1 MLEIVF
7 SDSAAGSMKMGM
19 CRGSEIGGCLGIIAT
34 DENGRPLPPEEMA
47 RLQREAEEKMRRDRA
62 EALPL
67 EGNPRDILPFSLA
80 LDVGPLDEE
89 GVGPLRE
96 ETLARLCALYPQGQQ
111 AAREM
116 LTAARRH
123 LEQVLTRAAGEPL
136 RFWVSQTPA
145 EVCGLRW
152 LLDQLRPLGWEN
164 LELQIVRL
172 TDTAAVPELAGACG
186 GSGSVQPHQWG
197 RLAQQARPLPAQ
209 QAQALADHWLRLKK
223 ESAPLRAILNGML
236 VSAPATLYD
245 PYLQQVLDEQE
256 ETFPEAVLIGRTLGR
271 FPLGFGDAWLD
282 LRVEQWIA
290 DGKLTVVTPAA
301 PDMPRYHRQ
310 LRKRRG

>member
-7 SDSAAGSMKMGM
+7 SDSAAGSMKIGM

-34 DENGRPLPPEEMA
+34 DENGRPLPPEETA
-47 RLQREAEEKMRRDRA
+47 RLQREAEEKLRRDRA

-89 GVGPLRE
+89 CVGPLRE

-123 LEQVLTRAAGEPL
+123 LETVLARAPKEPVRL
-136 RFWVSQTPA
+136 WVDHTPDA
-145 EVCGLRW
+145 ACGLRW
-152 LLDQLRPLGWEN
+152 LLDQLRPLGFDS
-164 LELQIVRL
+164 LDLRVVALPALCPR
-172 TDTAAVPELAGACG
+172 D
-186 GSGSVQPHQWG
+186 SGLVLRQLGEIHPAEWG
-197 RLAQQARPLPAQ
+197 HLAQQTRPLSAD
-209 QAQALADHWLRLKK
+209 QAAALAGQWQVLKR
-223 ESAPLRAILNGML
+223 ENAPLRAVLNGVL
-236 VSAPATLYD
+236 VSAPETLYD
-245 PYLQQVLDEQE
+245 PYLQRVLDEQE
-256 ETFPEAVLIGRTLGR
+256 DTFPEAVLIGRTLGR

-282 LRVEQWIA
+282 LRVEQWIT

-310 LRKRRG
+310 LRKSRG